1 MFTLN
6 KKFISG
12 TRKRGI
18 FVCFI
23 FFTLTAF
30 PQNSNFVKMTD
41 ADKSVFIQN
50 MQAASKTTHSLQ
62 CNFTQ
67 KKNSS
72 LLDEAVVSNGMM
84 YFKAPDALRWEYTS
98 PQAYAFVMNQGQSVV
113 KNNKGITN
121 LDAQSSQMI
130 KNMTEMIMGMING
143 KGLIDNKNFT
153 TSYYTNQKQVRIIL
167 TPKNSKIKMLFR
179 SIQVYV
185 NPKTYLANLI
195 EMNEAGGDVTSISLT
210 NIKKNIAIADDIFN
224 IK

>member
-113 KNNKGITN
+113 KNNKGTTAM
-121 LDAQSSQMI
+121 DAQSSKMI
-130 KNMTEMIMGMING
+130 KSMTEMILGMING
-143 KGLIDNKNFT
+143 KGLMDNKNF
-153 TSYYTNQKQVRIIL
+153 SAEYYVNQTQTQIKLI
-167 TPKNSKIKMLFR
+167 PKNARIKMMFS
-179 SIQVYV
+179 SINVIV
-185 NPKTYLANLI
+185 DKKTYLAQQI
-195 EMNEAGGDVTSISLT
+195 EMKEPGGDVTTITLS
-210 NIKKNIAIADDIFN
+210 NIKRNTVISDEKFTV
-224 IK
+224 K

>member
-1 MFTLN
+1 MFWLN
-6 KKFISG
+6 KKFISEMGIG
-12 TRKRGI
+12 TL
-18 FVCFI
+18 FVYFI
-23 FFTLTAF
+23 FFTLSAF
-30 PQNSNFVKMTD
+30 SQNSNFIKMTD
-41 ADKSVFIQN
+41 AEKSIFIQN

-72 LLDEAVVSNGMM
+72 LLDEAVISKGMM

-143 KGLIDNKNFT
+143 KGLIDNKNFSA
-153 TSYYTNQKQVRIIL
+153 SYYTNQKQARIIL
-167 TPKNSKIKMLFR
+167 TPKHSKIKMLFR
-179 SIQVYV
+179 SFQVYV
-185 NPKTYLANLI
+185 DLKTYLANLI
-195 EMNEAGGDVTSISLT
+195 EMNEAGGDVTSISLS
-210 NIKKNIAIADDIFN
+210 NIKKNIAIPDDRFN

>member
-1 MFTLN
+1 
-6 KKFISG
+6 
-12 TRKRGI
+12 
-18 FVCFI
+18 
-23 FFTLTAF
+23 
-30 PQNSNFVKMTD
+30 MTD